1 MLIAGAVCPHPPLLI
16 PAALGSAA
24 ADPPAE
30 LRKVAGAAAQAVS
43 GLADA
48 RPDLIVVVGGG
59 AAEREYDADAS
70 GGLHAFGVGVTVG
83 PGEPVLPLSLTVGR
97 WLLERAGILAREEV
111 PDPTAGLVGAGAEL
125 AGAGVGLTDETGAAP
140 PAEAVDLA
148 AETADLP
155 DKAAV
160 PDEATVP
167 DEAAVP
173 PDVTAV
179 LQDVSAVPP
188 DEAVSLPGAAR
199 GEAKVGGGAIPVV
212 FQEVARNAAAGAC
225 LKLGRILADRAP
237 RVALLAMGDACA
249 RPAREDPDVPDL
261 AARDYDEEVAEALA
275 AADARW
281 LARLDPALDDELV
294 VAGRAAWQVL
304 AGAARGARMQG
315 RLLCMS
321 APYGVTYLVASWEE
335 CRTD

>member
-24 ADPPAE
+24 SDPPAE
-30 LRKVAGAAAQAVS
+30 LRRVADAAARAVS
-43 GLADA
+43 GLAGA

-59 AAEREYDADAS
+59 AAEREYGADAS
-70 GGLHAFGVGVTVG
+70 GGLHAFGVDVTVG

-97 WLLERAGILAREEV
+97 WLLEGAGIQVREEA
-111 PDPTAGLVGAGAEL
+111 PDPAAGLVGAGAGVPGES
-125 AGAGVGLTDETGAAP
+125 GAGLSAE
-140 PAEAVDLA
+140 PAGIPREASGVPGEGGIPGEAVN
-148 AETADLP
+148 LP
-155 DKAAV
+155 
-160 PDEATVP
+160 
-167 DEAAVP
+167 
-173 PDVTAV
+173 
-179 LQDVSAVPP
+179 
-188 DEAVSLPGAAR
+188 
-199 GEAKVGGGAIPVV
+199 GGGAELGIAVV
-212 FQEVARNAAAGAC
+212 FQEVARNTAAGAC

-249 RPAREDPDVPDL
+249 RPAREDPDVPDP
-261 AARDYDEEVAEALA
+261 AAQDYDEEVAEALA

-304 AGAARGARMQG
+304 AGAARGTRMQG
-315 RLLCMS
+315 RLLCMA
-321 APYGVTYLVASWEE
+321 APYGVTYLVASWEQ

>member
-24 ADPPAE
+24 SDPPAE
-30 LRKVAGAAAQAVS
+30 LREVASAAALAVS
-43 GLADA
+43 GLAGA
-48 RPDLIVVVGGG
+48 RPDVIVVVGGG
-59 AAEREYDADAS
+59 AAEREYGAGAS
-70 GGLHAFGVGVTVG
+70 GGLHAFGIGVTVG

-97 WLLERAGILAREEV
+97 WLLERAGILARDET
-111 PDPTAGLVGAGAEL
+111 PDPAGGL
-125 AGAGVGLTDETGAAP
+125 AGAGAWLPGGTGPGRPAEVAGRPAEPMSVPGDGAASGI
-140 PAEAVDLA
+140 A
-148 AETADLP
+148 
-155 DKAAV
+155 
-160 PDEATVP
+160 
-167 DEAAVP
+167 
-173 PDVTAV
+173 
-179 LQDVSAVPP
+179 
-188 DEAVSLPGAAR
+188 
-199 GEAKVGGGAIPVV
+199 VV
-212 FQEVARNAAAGAC
+212 FQEVAGDAAAGEC

-249 RPAREDPDVPDL
+249 RPAREDPDVPDP
-261 AARDYDEEVAEALA
+261 AARDYDADVAEALA

-321 APYGVTYLVASWEE
+321 APYGVTYLVASWEQ

>member
-30 LRKVAGAAAQAVS
+30 LRKVGDAAAQAAS

-59 AAEREYDADAS
+59 IAEREYGADAS

-97 WLLERAGILAREEV
+97 WLLERAGILARDEA
-111 PDPTAGLVGAGAEL
+111 PDSEAGLVGAAAGVAGD
-125 AGAGVGLTDETGAAP
+125 AGAGLS
-140 PAEAVDLA
+140 
-148 AETADLP
+148 AETAALP
-155 DKAAV
+155 DE
-160 PDEATVP
+160 P
-167 DEAAVP
+167 
-173 PDVTAV
+173 
-179 LQDVSAVPP
+179 
-188 DEAVSLPGAAR
+188 VSLPGA
-199 GEAKVGGGAIPVV
+199 GAASGIPVM
-212 FQEVARNAAAGAC
+212 FQEVARDAAAGAC
-225 LKLGRILADRAP
+225 LKLGRILADGAP

-261 AARDYDEEVAEALA
+261 AAQDYDEELAEALA

-304 AGAARGARMQG
+304 AGAARGVRMQG

-321 APYGVTYLVASWEE
+321 APYGVTYLVASWEQ